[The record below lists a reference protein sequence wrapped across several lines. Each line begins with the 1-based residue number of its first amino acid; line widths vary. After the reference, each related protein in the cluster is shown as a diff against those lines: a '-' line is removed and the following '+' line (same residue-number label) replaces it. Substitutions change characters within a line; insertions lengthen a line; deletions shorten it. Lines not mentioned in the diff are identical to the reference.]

1 LRFYRAPGQ
10 PPRFLVWSA
19 TRRGIASPREWF
31 WEYFRRCQPFQH
43 VPGQVVDFCR
53 RLGELFLDDIL
64 EAGALGHIE
73 SDVAGEVLVGSPL
86 ERRIWVTKIGGD
98 PDEVSECVMKREL
111 PTTARAVTEAT
122 AWAGI
127 GKPFRIVLARLPL
140 RRPEESLQRTHPDWL
155 FTLVGI
161 PPECPRPTMVSDS
174 PSAGGFF

>member
-1 LRFYRAPGQ
+1 M
-10 PPRFLVWSA
+10 
-19 TRRGIASPREWF
+19 
-31 WEYFRRCQPFQH
+31 
-43 VPGQVVDFCR
+43 
-53 RLGELFLDDIL
+53 
-64 EAGALGHIE
+64 
-73 SDVAGEVLVGSPL
+73 AGEVLVGSPL